1 MRFSSWF
8 VLLSSYLQTLMTDLQ
23 SKHQVLLG
31 DWNTEGEREDG
42 LTAKKVNLEREGK
55 GWKEGEEELS
65 LSPGSVCFN

>member
-1 MRFSSWF
+1 
-8 VLLSSYLQTLMTDLQ
+8 MTDLQ